1 MADRLMT
8 GDATRALP
16 RIIVPPGW
24 AAIPVSE
31 DNDDTARE
39 VFREAWRTGPRDS
52 IGPYIHRLEEWLV
65 SVLDDAREAGCFRVI
80 LPLGVPWQVPVSTA
94 VSLSL
99 APDIADAVLA
109 APRGEDRLTDAG
121 PARRVITDHP
131 AAGGDPE
138 ALALLRTVEY
148 TWPLP
153 HGGLLIAFAS
163 ISGQPVAEFAPITD
177 ALTVLIETMLDALDW
192 PEGTPDAATA
202 AVDLAPMEETA

>member
-1 MADRLMT
+1 VAARLVT
-8 GDATRALP
+8 VTESWPLP

-24 AAIPVSE
+24 AAIPVST
-31 DNDDTARE
+31 DNGDTARE
-39 VFREAWRTGPRDS
+39 VFREAWSRGPRDS

-94 VSLSL
+94 ISLSF
-99 APDIADAVLA
+99 APDLA
-109 APRGEDRLTDAG
+109 GAALTPDGKMRDTDAG
-121 PARRVITDHP
+121 PALRTVTDHP
-131 AAGGDPE
+131 VVAADPE

-148 TWPLP
+148 MWPLQG
-153 HGGLLIAFAS
+153 GGLLTAFAS

-192 PEGTPDAATA
+192 PDGAPAAE
-202 AVDLAPMEETA
+202 VDLTPMEETT